1 MFSHR
6 PNRCFFAA
14 VCIPFIGTILLKG
27 GGGVQADDKFRVVVD
42 ILYYAA
48 LGAAVYFAVRYLLCW
63 TLPFFLGAGVAALLR
78 PATLKFAKKT
88 RMKASC
94 AAVLVLLFFYLVAAG
109 MLALFLTILLAQ
121 LYELLLRLPELYA
134 ENVAPLFDQLSG
146 WFYGLAGRFGASAEG
161 GLEQFSGAVS
171 DTIRQ
176 AAVDG
181 STHLVSWAAGLAAKL
196 PILLIAAVFTVVIS
210 MLTATGY
217 RQVGA
222 FLCGLFPGKWE
233 ERLRGLQR
241 FGRETVWKMVRAY
254 TIIVAVTFLELLAGL
269 WLLGFQYVLPV
280 AAAIALLDILPLIGT
295 GTILVPWGIVLIA
308 GGDLVG
314 GVGLILLFALI
325 EVLRNILEP
334 RIVGNQIGLHPI
346 VTITAMYAG
355 LKIAGFW
362 GMLAAPVAV
371 LLGRYLWT
379 GAAPE
384 RRAEA

>member
-1 MFSHR
+1 M
-6 PNRCFFAA
+6 
-14 VCIPFIGTILLKG
+14 G
-27 GGGVQADDKFRVVVD
+27 
-42 ILYYAA
+42 
-48 LGAAVYFAVRYLLCW
+48 
-63 TLPFFLGAGVAALLR
+63 
-78 PATLKFAKKT
+78 
-88 RMKASC
+88 
-94 AAVLVLLFFYLVAAG
+94 
-109 MLALFLTILLAQ
+109 
-121 LYELLLRLPELYA
+121 
-134 ENVAPLFDQLSG
+134 
-146 WFYGLAGRFGASAEG
+146 
-161 GLEQFSGAVS
+161 
-171 DTIRQ
+171 
-176 AAVDG
+176 
-181 STHLVSWAAGLAAKL
+181 
-196 PILLIAAVFTVVIS
+196 
-210 MLTATGY
+210 
-217 RQVGA
+217 
-222 FLCGLFPGKWE
+222 

-254 TIIVAVTFLELLAGL
+254 TVIVAVTFLELLAGL

>member
-1 MFSHR
+1 M
-6 PNRCFFAA
+6 
-14 VCIPFIGTILLKG
+14 
-27 GGGVQADDKFRVVVD
+27 
-42 ILYYAA
+42 
-48 LGAAVYFAVRYLLCW
+48 
-63 TLPFFLGAGVAALLR
+63 
-78 PATLKFAKKT
+78 
-88 RMKASC
+88 
-94 AAVLVLLFFYLVAAG
+94 
-109 MLALFLTILLAQ
+109 
-121 LYELLLRLPELYA
+121 
-134 ENVAPLFDQLSG
+134 
-146 WFYGLAGRFGASAEG
+146 
-161 GLEQFSGAVS
+161 
-171 DTIRQ
+171 
-176 AAVDG
+176 
-181 STHLVSWAAGLAAKL
+181 
-196 PILLIAAVFTVVIS
+196 PILLIATVFTVVIS

-254 TIIVAVTFLELLAGL
+254 TVIVAVTFLELLAGL